1 MNFQLKNHEVR
12 KGCATSLSILLITIF
27 ALYTF
32 SVNWRNGKIADYV
45 VSFFGLKNSNQN
57 IVQTKTFS
65 GQGKY
70 KDGTYT
76 GSVEDVYY
84 GNIEVKTIISNGN
97 IVDIAFLQYPK
108 GRDNS
113 QKINARAMPILISE
127 AISIQDSNVD
137 TVTGAT
143 QTSKGFRNSLADALA
158 QAK

>member
-1 MNFQLKNHEVR
+1 MNFQSKNNEMRSGSV
-12 KGCATSLSILLITIF
+12 TSVVLIAIF
-27 ALYTF
+27 ALYAF
-32 SVNWRNGKIADYV
+32 SVNWKNGKIANYIA
-45 VSFFGLKNSNQN
+45 SLFGLNNSSQN
-57 IVQTKTFS
+57 IVETKNFV

-70 KDGTYT
+70 KDGTYV

-84 GNIEVKTIISNGN
+84 GNVEVKATISNGHM
-97 IVDIAFLQYPK
+97 IDVAFLQYPK

-113 QKINARAMPILISE
+113 AKINARAMPLLISE

-143 QTSKGFRNSLADALA
+143 QTSKGFRNSLANALA

>member
-1 MNFQLKNHEVR
+1 MNIQSKNNEMR
-12 KGCATSLSILLITIF
+12 KGCSTSLFLIVIF

-32 SVNWRNGKIADYV
+32 SINWRNGKIADYV

-57 IVQTKTFS
+57 LVQTKTFS

-84 GNIEVKTIISNGN
+84 GNVELKTTITNGY
-97 IVDIAFLQYPK
+97 IVDIAFLQYPS
-108 GRDNS
+108 GRGNS
-113 QKINARAMPILISE
+113 LKINSRAMPLLISE
-127 AISIQDSNVD
+127 AISIQNSNVD

-143 QTSKGFRNSLADALA
+143 QTSKGFRNSLANALA
-158 QAK
+158 KAK